1 MPDNVMLVFLK
12 HPSIRDMMRQA
23 FGDGAVSDFNK
34 LSQGGSPPRE
44 SISFTIPGYPTLHSV
59 PGRVKNETTG
69 ANDYILSKSV
79 ILTRSPPG
87 VPQDGE
93 DIATSYTFRVRG
105 NMGVGY
111 EVREFRVENRGQKG
125 GTMVVAYMSDVAV
138 MTGSNIGGIITAVI
152 S

>member
-1 MPDNVMLVFLK
+1 MPDSGMHTFVPAAGGAPVLQ
-12 HPSIRDMMRQA
+12 SI
-23 FGDGAVSDFNK
+23 DFV
-34 LSQGGSPPRE
+34 
-44 SISFTIPGYPTLHSV
+44 IPGYPPFRSV
-59 PGRVKNETTG
+59 QSKVKNETTG
-69 ANDYILSKSV
+69 NLDFVLNKSV
-79 ILTRSPPG
+79 IPTRSPAG

-125 GTMVVAYMSDVAV
+125 GTMVVAYMSDIAQ
-138 MTGSNIGGIITAVI
+138 MTGNNIGGIITAVI